1 MNDIS
6 VVFILGPTASGKS
19 NLAIA
24 AAQKLGGEIIN
35 ADSIQVYKSLDIGS
49 AKPTKEELEMVPHH
63 LIGHILEGE
72 SYAAGKFRDDVLN
85 TIKKR
90 AAAGI
95 KKFYIVGGSG
105 FYIKALTK
113 GLYQIPPVP
122 QEMQD
127 QVAKED
133 TESLY
138 EELKKVDPIAANN
151 INPNDTYRISRAIE
165 VFRATGKPFSE
176 FKDKF
181 SKVEFP
187 YKYIKIG
194 LKAEKEILKSRIKER
209 TQKMLEQ
216 GLVDEVKALV
226 ERGFQ
231 DWAALSSVGYKEV
244 LMYLQDE
251 FPEDQLSE
259 EIIKNTMALVKKQMT
274 WFKKDE
280 DITWFDI
287 SVSHDKPVEK
297 IVEKIVQFMR
307 EEL

>member
-35 ADSIQVYKSLDIGS
+35 ADSIQVYRSLDIGS
-49 AKPTKEELEMVPHH
+49 AKPSRKELETVLHH
-63 LIGHILEGE
+63 LIGHIPEGE
-72 SYAAGKFRDDVLN
+72 TYAAGKFRDDVLSV
-85 TIKKR
+85 IKKR

-95 KKFYIVGGSG
+95 KRFYIVGGSG

-122 QEMQD
+122 QEIQD

-133 TESLY
+133 TKNLF
-138 EELKKVDPIAANN
+138 EELKKVDPLAANN
-151 INPNDTYRISRAIE
+151 INSNDTYRISRAIE
-165 VFRATGKPFSE
+165 VFRATGTPFSE

-194 LKAEKEILKSRIKER
+194 LKAEKEILKNSIAKR
-209 TQKMLEQ
+209 TQKMLDQ
-216 GLVDEVKALV
+216 GLIDEVKALV

-231 DWAALSSVGYKEV
+231 DWVALSSVGYKEV
-244 LMYLQDE
+244 LMFLKNE
-251 FPEDQLSE
+251 LPRDQLNE

-287 SVSHDKPVEK
+287 SVNYEK
-297 IVEKIVQFMR
+297 IVEKIVQFIR